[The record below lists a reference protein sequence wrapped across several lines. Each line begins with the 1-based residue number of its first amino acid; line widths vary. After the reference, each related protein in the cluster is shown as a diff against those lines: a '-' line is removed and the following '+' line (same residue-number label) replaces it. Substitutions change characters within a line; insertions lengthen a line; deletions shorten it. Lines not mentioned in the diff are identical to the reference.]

1 LDTKFITEDI
11 SPVVSALQYTS
22 AFAFDIETT
31 GLAPIDSRILLCQI
45 GTRDTNF
52 VIDVHKVSFEPLLP
66 FLSSPRWMKIIHQS
80 KFERRFFLNK
90 YNTPINNVFDSLLA
104 EQLLVPGGF
113 KYSLADVAFK
123 YTGKVLDKSTRKSFY
138 ERQIIEFSSEQVEY
152 AATDVEI
159 LWPIMDAQNIKLS
172 EHGMIRLADLEFD
185 LAQVVASME
194 ETGTPIDQDK
204 WRTKI
209 RHYEEEH
216 EASRIKMLDILYGS
230 DKIDEQLG
238 LFSRGGINISSH
250 KQVLDAFHKI
260 GIDVDNTNEREIS
273 LIDHPAATELL
284 NYRGLDKILTSY
296 GGSFLDKIHPFTQRI
311 HADFQQ
317 IGTETGRFSCKDPNM
332 QQMPEEFRE
341 CVSLPDYVLVGADYS
356 QIELRILAELSGDK
370 NFIKAFTSGED
381 MHKSTAALMFGIP
394 IESVTK
400 QQRFTAKSIN
410 FGIAYGMGPGKLMD
424 TLNAEA
430 RRTGGQQH
438 TFPEVRGMFDRYKK
452 TYFQVNR
459 WLQEAANKAFMS
471 GESETMYGRKR
482 FYTRPDLKGMSQDDY
497 DKQVGAIKRRGA
509 NTPIQGTNADIT
521 KLAMLNVHNNLEEG
535 GFNAKIILQVHDEI
549 VVLAHK
555 RQAEQ
560 VKEVVISSML
570 ESAELLLKKVPVKAD
585 GFISD
590 VWKK

>member
-1 LDTKFITEDI
+1 
-11 SPVVSALQYTS
+11 
-22 AFAFDIETT
+22 
-31 GLAPIDSRILLCQI
+31 
-45 GTRDTNF
+45 
-52 VIDVHKVSFEPLLP
+52 
-66 FLSSPRWMKIIHQS
+66 
-80 KFERRFFLNK
+80 
-90 YNTPINNVFDSLLA
+90 
-104 EQLLVPGGF
+104 
-113 KYSLADVAFK
+113 
-123 YTGKVLDKSTRKSFY
+123 
-138 ERQIIEFSSEQVEY
+138 
-152 AATDVEI
+152 
-159 LWPIMDAQNIKLS
+159 
-172 EHGMIRLADLEFD
+172 
-185 LAQVVASME
+185 
-194 ETGTPIDQDK
+194 
-204 WRTKI
+204 
-209 RHYEEEH
+209 
-216 EASRIKMLDILYGS
+216 
-230 DKIDEQLG
+230 
-238 LFSRGGINISSH
+238 
-250 KQVLDAFHKI
+250 
-260 GIDVDNTNEREIS
+260 
-273 LIDHPAATELL
+273 
-284 NYRGLDKILTSY
+284 
-296 GGSFLDKIHPFTQRI
+296 
-311 HADFQQ
+311 
-317 IGTETGRFSCKDPNM
+317 
-332 QQMPEEFRE
+332 
-341 CVSLPDYVLVGADYS
+341 
-356 QIELRILAELSGDK
+356 
-370 NFIKAFTSGED
+370 
-381 MHKSTAALMFGIP
+381 MFGIP

>member
-1 LDTKFITEDI
+1 M
-11 SPVVSALQYTS
+11 VSALLTHKT
-22 AFAFDIETT
+22 FAIDLETT
-31 GLAPIDSRILLCQI
+31 GLTPLDSRILLCQI
-45 GTRDTNF
+45 GLRNINY
-52 VIDVHKVSFEPLLP
+52 VIDASKVPLEPLLP
-66 FLSSPRWMKIIHQS
+66 FLSSPRWLKIIQNS

-90 YNTPINNVFDSLLA
+90 YQTPINSVFDTQLA
-104 EQLLVPGGF
+104 ERIIKPEGF
-113 KYSLADVAFK
+113 SYGLADLALR
-123 YTGKVLDKSTRKSFY
+123 YTNVRLDKSVRKSFY
-138 ERQIIEFSSEQVEY
+138 ERKNVTMSSEQIAY
-152 AATDVEI
+152 AAKDVEV
-159 LWPIMDAQNIKLS
+159 LWPIMDAQEIKLA
-172 EHGMIRLADLEFD
+172 EHNMIPIATVEFD

-204 WRTKI
+204 WRSKI
-209 RHYEEEH
+209 NLYEKEH
-216 EASRIKMLDILYGS
+216 EASRLKMLDILYDS

-250 KQVLDAFHKI
+250 KQILEAFHKI
-260 GIDVDNTNEREIS
+260 GINVDNTNEREIS
-273 LIDHPAATELL
+273 LVDHPAAVELL

-317 IGTETGRFSCKDPNM
+317 IGTETGRFSCKEPNM

-341 CVSLPDYVLVGADYS
+341 CVSLKDHVIVGADYS

-381 MHKSTAALMFGIP
+381 MHKSTAALMFGVP
-394 IESVTK
+394 LDSVTK
-400 QQRFTAKSIN
+400 EQRFTAKSIN

-424 TLNAEA
+424 TLNTEA
-430 RRTGGQQH
+430 RKNGSTVH
-438 TFPEVRGMFDRYKK
+438 TFPEVRGMFDRYRK
-452 TYFQVNR
+452 TYFQVNK
-459 WLQEAANKAFMS
+459 WLQEAANKAFIS

-482 FYTRPDLKGMSQDDY
+482 FYTRPDPNSMSQEDY

-509 NTPIQGTNADIT
+509 NSPIQGTNADIT

-560 VKEVVISSML
+560 VKQVIVDSMN
-570 ESAELLLKKVPVKAD
+570 ESASLVLKIVPVKVD
-585 GFISD
+585 GYVSEI
-590 VWKK
+590 WKK

>member
-1 LDTKFITEDI
+1 LD
-11 SPVVSALQYTS
+11 L
-22 AFAFDIETT
+22 ETT
-31 GLAPIDSRILLCQI
+31 GLTPLDSRILLCQI

-52 VIDVHKVSFEPLLP
+52 VIDVNRVPIEELLP
-66 FLSSPRWMKIIHQS
+66 FLISSRWLKIIQNS

-90 YNTPINNVFDSLLA
+90 YQTPINSVFDTFLA
-104 EQLLVPGGF
+104 EKLLVPDGF
-113 KYSLADVAFK
+113 RYGLADLALRYAGV
-123 YTGKVLDKSTRKSFY
+123 VLDKSIRKSFY
-138 ERQIIEFSSEQVEY
+138 ERKNVTMSSEQIEY
-152 AATDVEI
+152 AAKDVEV
-159 LWPIMDAQNIKLS
+159 LWPIMDAQETKLA
-172 EHGMIRLADLEFD
+172 EYGMTRLATLEFD

-194 ETGTPIDQDK
+194 ETGTPIDQEK
-204 WRTKI
+204 WRSKI
-209 RHYEEEH
+209 RYYEKEH
-216 EASRIKMLDILYGS
+216 ETSRLKMLDILYGS

-250 KQVLDAFHKI
+250 KQILEAFHKI

-273 LIDHPAATELL
+273 LIDHPAAIELL

-341 CVSLPDYVLVGADYS
+341 CVSLPDHVLVGADYS

-394 IESVTK
+394 IASVTK

-424 TLNAEA
+424 TLNSEA

-438 TFPEVRGMFDRYKK
+438 TFPEVRGMFDRYRK
-452 TYFQVNR
+452 TYAQVNR
-459 WLQEAANKAFMS
+459 WLQEAGNKAFIS
-471 GESETMYGRKR
+471 GVSETMYGRKR
-482 FYTRPDLKGMSQDDY
+482 FYTRPDLNSMSQEDY

-509 NTPIQGTNADIT
+509 NSPIQGTNADIT
-521 KLAMLNVHNNLEEG
+521 KLAMLNVHSNLEEG

-560 VKEVVISSML
+560 VREVVVSSML
-570 ESAELLLKKVPVKAD
+570 ESAELLMKKVPVKAD
-585 GFISD
+585 GFISEI
-590 VWKK
+590 WKK